1 MPGLARIGLFLLGAA
16 LLAGYGTFLNLAP
29 LEFGQVVGLYIATLF
44 VMWQIITFVFF
55 RTLPTVPIMLGGVA
69 DRDRRTDRLLLESS
83 AMIVD
88 EKLIAFRP
96 SPGRCLGRGDPAL
109 FPPAHRGGAQA
120 RQGHA
125 FDPVT
130 EADKGGERAIR
141 AIIERERPEDAILGE
156 EYGEKPRH
164 RNGWR
169 WVLDPVDGTR
179 AFITGRHE
187 WGSLIALEKDEVPVL
202 GILDQP
208 VLGERFL
215 GVNGR
220 SVLIEGERRTPLKVR
235 ECASLKDA
243 ILCAT
248 DPPPY
253 FSPEQQAAFARVKAQ
268 ARMTRYRGDCY
279 LFAVLAM
286 GFVDIVI
293 EAGFSRWDIA
303 ALIPLVEGAGGVI
316 TVWDGGDC
324 RDGKTI
330 LACGDRRIHEEA
342 IKLLKS

>member
-1 MPGLARIGLFLLGAA
+1 
-16 LLAGYGTFLNLAP
+16 
-29 LEFGQVVGLYIATLF
+29 
-44 VMWQIITFVFF
+44 
-55 RTLPTVPIMLGGVA
+55 
-69 DRDRRTDRLLLESS
+69 
-83 AMIVD
+83 MIPD
-88 EKLIAFRP
+88 EKLVSF
-96 SPGRCLGRGDPAL
+96 
-109 FPPAHRGGAQA
+109 AHRLADASGAA
-120 RQGHA
+120 IRPYFRQRIEVAHKPGKGA

-130 EADKGGERAIR
+130 EADKGGEKAIR
-141 AIIERERPEDAILGE
+141 AIIERERPDDGILGE
-156 EYGEKPRH
+156 EFGEKKGS
-164 RNGWR
+164 NGLR

-187 WGSLIALEKDEVPVL
+187 WGSLIALEKDEMPVL
-202 GILDQP
+202 GIIDQP

-215 GVNGR
+215 GVHGR
-220 SVLIEGERRTPLKVR
+220 SVLIEGEKRTPLKVR

-248 DPPPY
+248 DPGQY
-253 FSPEQQAAFARVKAQ
+253 FSTVQQAAFARVKEEV
-268 ARMTRYRGDCY
+268 RMTRYCGDCY

-303 ALIPLVEGAGGVI
+303 ALIPIVEGAGGVI
-316 TVWDGGDC
+316 TSWDGGDC

-342 IKLLKS
+342 MALLRRPR